1 MPHVELRLELGPE
14 DPERVEAACFAAGA
28 LAVTLSDAGD
38 SPVLEPAP
46 GTTPLWQQVALAA
59 LFPYGVDRGA
69 VERSLADALAPAR
82 LAPDWSE
89 VEDRAWERE
98 WLKDFRPR
106 RHGQRLWVCP
116 HGQRPDDP
124 DAIIVWLDPGLAFGT
139 GTHATTALCLE
150 WLDASAVAGRRVL
163 DVGTGS
169 GILAIAALAL
179 GARSA
184 RAVDIDTQALIAA
197 RDNAERNGV
206 AARLAVQDATL
217 DWGAGHE
224 LILANILAEPLV
236 ALAPRVAASA
246 SPGAAL
252 ILSGILLEQSDLVAA
267 AYRPWFDM
275 RPGGARDGWAALV
288 GHRIA

>member
-1 MPHVELRLELGPE
+1 MPHVELRLELGPG
-14 DPERVEAACFAAGA
+14 DPEAVEAACFAAGA

-46 GTTPLWQQVALAA
+46 GSTPLWEQVALAA
-59 LFPYGVDRGA
+59 LFPYGADRRA
-69 VERSLADALAPAR
+69 IERALSAALGPVR
-82 LAPDWSE
+82 FEPDWTE

-106 RHGQRLWVCP
+106 RHGRRLWVCP
-116 HGQRPDDP
+116 HGQPPEDP
-124 DAIIVWLDPGLAFGT
+124 DAVIVWLDPGLAFGT

-150 WLDASAVAGRRVL
+150 WLDASVMAGRRVL

-184 RAVDIDTQALIAA
+184 LAIDIDAQALTAA
-197 RDNAERNGV
+197 RDNAARNGV
-206 AARLAVQDATL
+206 AQRLAVQDAAL
-217 DWGAGHE
+217 AWGSGHE
-224 LILANILAEPLV
+224 LVLANILAEPLV
-236 ALAPRVAASA
+236 ALAPRVAAA
-246 SPGAAL
+246 AAPGAGL

-288 GHRIA
+288 GHRMA

>member
-46 GTTPLWQQVALAA
+46 GATPLWEQVALAA
-59 LFPYGVDRGA
+59 LFPYSVDRRW
-69 VERSLADALAPAR
+69 VERALAAALAPAR
-82 LAPDWSE
+82 LDPDWTE

-98 WLKDFRPR
+98 WLRDFRPR
-106 RHGQRLWVCP
+106 RHGRRLWVCP
-116 HGQRPDDP
+116 HGQHPDDP

-150 WLDASAVAGRRVL
+150 WLDGSAVSGRRVL

-184 RAVDIDTQALIAA
+184 LAIDIDAQALIAA

-206 AARLAVQDATL
+206 AERLTVQDAAG
-217 DWGAGHE
+217 DWGAGQE
-224 LILANILAEPLV
+224 FILANILAEPLV
-236 ALAPRVAASA
+236 TLAPRIAASA
-246 SPGAAL
+246 APGATL

-267 AYRPWFDM
+267 AYRPWFDI

-288 GHRIA
+288 GHRMA